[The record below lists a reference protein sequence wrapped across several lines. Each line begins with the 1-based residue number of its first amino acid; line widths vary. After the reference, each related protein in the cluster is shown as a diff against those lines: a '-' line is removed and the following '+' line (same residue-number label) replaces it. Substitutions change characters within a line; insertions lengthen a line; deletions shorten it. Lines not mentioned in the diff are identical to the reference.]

1 MPSES
6 AVPYA
11 DLTASMMYRPA
22 QDWASLAQNF
32 LAGYYGEGAFGMRA
46 AKQSVD
52 ALILTASWLA
62 LEKPL
67 SERTTR
73 QKWSSR
79 FLLLRLRGFFG

>member
-1 MPSES
+1 
-6 AVPYA
+6 
-11 DLTASMMYRPA
+11 
-22 QDWASLAQNF
+22 LAQSF